1 MNITIKHLKKK
12 YPKSNFI
19 NLTSKDIIYMCRDAL
34 SHHEKKQNK
43 ENYELELLELIK
55 SKDWNWYTQDIDKNI
70 ILTYPIYN
78 NAYSI
83 VEYLVGNKYDLKIYE
98 ELISN
103 ALCSCIMLTGEKMLS
118 YLLEQNLHPEY
129 LTDMTIRAYEM
140 ATHVHNDYKDFY
152 TQKGNDL
159 IIKHTDLKKIL
170 AYYISDRE
178 FKTSL
183 EEIFFQMLEN
193 HPLPIEEKNVLI
205 TQLFE
210 QANTIKRW
218 INGQEQIVQRK
229 VMSSNLEKKYQMVE
243 KWKMYHKLEDDLS
256 YNQQLKKKA
265 KI

>member
-1 MNITIKHLKKK
+1 MNIKIKHLKKK

-34 SHHEKKQNK
+34 SHYEKPENKQK
-43 ENYELELLELIK
+43 YESELLELIT
-55 SKDWNWYTQDIDKNI
+55 SKEWDWYTQDIDRNI

-83 VEYLVGNKYDLKIYE
+83 VEYLVNNKYDLKTYN

-103 ALCSCIMLTGEKMLS
+103 ALCSSIMLTGEKMLN
-118 YLLEQNLHPEY
+118 YLLEQNISPEY

-140 ATHVHNDYKDFY
+140 ATHVHNDHKEFY
-152 TQKGNDL
+152 VQKGNDL
-159 IIKHTDLKKIL
+159 IVKGTDLTKIL

-178 FKTSL
+178 FKTSF

-193 HPLPIEEKNVLI
+193 HPLAIEEKNVVI
-205 TQLFE
+205 DQLFE
-210 QANTIKRW
+210 RANTTKRW
-218 INGQEQIVQRK
+218 INGEEQIIQRK
-229 VMSSNLEKKYQMVE
+229 VLSPNLEKKYQMIE
-243 KWKMYHKLEDDLS
+243 KWKMYHKLENDLPE
-256 YNQQLKKKA
+256 NLQIKHKA

>member
-1 MNITIKHLKKK
+1 
-12 YPKSNFI
+12 
-19 NLTSKDIIYMCRDAL
+19 
-34 SHHEKKQNK
+34 
-43 ENYELELLELIK
+43 
-55 SKDWNWYTQDIDKNI
+55 
-70 ILTYPIYN
+70 
-78 NAYSI
+78 
-83 VEYLVGNKYDLKIYE
+83 
-98 ELISN
+98 
-103 ALCSCIMLTGEKMLS
+103 MLS

-159 IIKHTDLKKIL
+159 IIKNTDLKKIL

-210 QANTIKRW
+210 QANTTKRW
-218 INGQEQIVQRK
+218 INGQEQTVQRK